1 MPRIYTQEYT
11 NCQLQRGIYYLQD
24 SAYFRPTT
32 EKREQI
38 MEWNNKQ
45 KNNGQKMKK
54 KQEYKH
60 IEITMITI
68 ADGCV
73 HVTIAN
79 QTHRGENFGEDK
91 NNYFTASNGVTLTSE
106 LYPQIRTSTQ
116 IFVRG
121 TKKERDE
128 TILIMREDTFLE
140 LKQAIKEYNNK
151 WKKE

>member
-1 MPRIYTQEYT
+1 
-11 NCQLQRGIYYLQD
+11 
-24 SAYFRPTT
+24 
-32 EKREQI
+32 
-38 MEWNNKQ
+38 
-45 KNNGQKMKK
+45 MKK

-73 HVTIAN
+73 YVTIAN
-79 QTHRGENFGEDK
+79 QTHRGKNFGEDK
-91 NNYFTASNGVTLTSE
+91 NNYFTASNGVTLTSAS
-106 LYPQIRTSTQ
+106 YPQIRTSTQ

-121 TKKERDE
+121 TEKERDE
-128 TILIMREDTFLE
+128 TILIMGEDKFLK